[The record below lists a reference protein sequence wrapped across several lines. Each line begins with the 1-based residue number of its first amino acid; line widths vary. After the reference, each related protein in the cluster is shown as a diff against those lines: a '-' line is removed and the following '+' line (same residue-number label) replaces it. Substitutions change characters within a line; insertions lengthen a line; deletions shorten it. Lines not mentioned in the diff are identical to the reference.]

1 MSTRNTL
8 LRLLSDG
15 HFHSGTDLGQTLGVS
30 RAAVCKTIKSLGETG
45 MHIHRVS
52 GRGYRL
58 EQPFAPLDRQQILA
72 ELQRLVPLP
81 SDVLVLEVLEETD
94 STSSHLLQGTVD
106 DRGARVCLA
115 ETQRQGRGRR
125 GRGWI
130 ATPWHNILLSMAWRF
145 EQGPAALAGLSLA
158 AGVAALRALQ
168 DYGVSDV
175 GLKWPN
181 DLLWRERK
189 LAGLLVD
196 IRGEAAGPCSA
207 IVGLGL
213 NVFLDPRDAAAID
226 QPWVDLRTMLNQ
238 TIDRNRLAALLIH
251 HFREMFRRFESDG
264 LAAFRSEWQAHHCY
278 AQQRVC
284 LLLGD
289 TQIEGD
295 VQGIDDNGALLIR
308 DASGTLQRFHSGEIS
323 LRGAVPLP

>member
-1 MSTRNTL
+1 MSTRNAL

-15 HFHSGTDLGQTLGVS
+15 HFHSGTDLGLSLGVS

-45 MHIHRVS
+45 VNIHRVT

-58 EQPFAPLDRQQILA
+58 EQPFAPLDVQQILA
-72 ELQRLVPLP
+72 ELQRLAPLP
-81 SDVLVLEVLEETD
+81 SAAFALEVLEETD

-106 DRGARVCLA
+106 DNNVRVCLA
-115 ETQRQGRGRR
+115 EAQRQGRGRR
-125 GRGWI
+125 GRHWV

-158 AGVAALRALQ
+158 AGVAAVHALQ
-168 DYGVSDV
+168 EYGVSGF

-213 NVFLDPRDAAAID
+213 NVYLDPRDAATID
-226 QPWVDLRTMLNQ
+226 QPWVDLHTMLQQ

-251 HFREMFRRFESDG
+251 HFTEMFRRFESDG
-264 LAAFRSEWQAHHCY
+264 LAVFRSEWEAHHCY

-284 LLLGD
+284 LLQGD
-289 TQIEGD
+289 TQIEGE
-295 VQGIDDNGALLIR
+295 VQGIDDSGALLIR
-308 DASGTLQRFHSGEIS
+308 DASGTLRRFHSGEIS
-323 LRGAVPLP
+323 LRAAVSPS

>member
-1 MSTRNTL
+1 MTTRHAL

-15 HFHSGTDLGQTLGVS
+15 HFHSGTDLGLSLGVS

-45 MHIHRVS
+45 VNVHRVT

-58 EQPFAPLDRQQILA
+58 EQPFVPLDRQCILA
-72 ELQRLVPLP
+72 ELQRLEP
-81 SDVLVLEVLEETD
+81 SPSAGFTLEVLEETD
-94 STSSHLLQGTVD
+94 STSSHLLQGAVD
-106 DRGARVCLA
+106 DSGGRVCLA
-115 ETQRQGRGRR
+115 EAQRQGRGRR
-125 GRGWI
+125 GRRWV

-145 EQGPAALAGLSLA
+145 EQGPAVLAGLSLA
-158 AGVAALRALQ
+158 AGVAVLHALQ
-168 DYGVSDV
+168 DYGVSGV

-196 IRGEAAGPCSA
+196 IRGEAAGPCCA

-213 NVFLDPRDAAAID
+213 NVYLDARDAAAID
-226 QPWVDLRTMLNQ
+226 QPWVDLHAMLKQ

-264 LAAFRSEWQAHHCY
+264 LAAFRSEWEAHHCY

-284 LLLGD
+284 LLQGD
-289 TQIEGD
+289 TQIEGN
-295 VQGIDDNGALLIR
+295 VQGIDDSGALLIR
-308 DASGTLQRFHSGEIS
+308 DASGALRRFHSGEIS
-323 LRGAVPLP
+323 LRAAVSPP

>member
-1 MSTRNTL
+1 MSTRHAL

-15 HFHSGTDLGQTLGVS
+15 RFHSGTDLGLALGVS

-45 MHIHRVS
+45 MAIHRVT

-58 EQPFAPLDRQQILA
+58 EQPFAPLDRQRILT
-72 ELQRLVPLP
+72 ELQRLAPP
-81 SDVLVLEVLEETD
+81 SSAALTLEVLEETD
-94 STSSHLLQGTVD
+94 STSSHLLQGAD
-106 DRGARVCLA
+106 DRGGRVCLA
-115 ETQRQGRGRR
+115 EVQRQGRGRR
-125 GRGWI
+125 GRRWV

-145 EQGPAALAGLSLA
+145 DQGPATLAGLSLA
-158 AGVAALRALQ
+158 AGVAALHALQ
-168 DYGVSDV
+168 DYGVSGV

-181 DLLWRERK
+181 DLLWGGRK

-213 NVFLDPRDAAAID
+213 NVYLDPRDADAID
-226 QPWVDLRTMLNQ
+226 QPWVDLHSVLKL

-251 HFREMFRRFESDG
+251 HFREMFRRFETEG
-264 LAAFRSEWQAHHCY
+264 LAAFRSEWEAHHCY

-284 LLLGD
+284 LLQGD
-289 TQIEGD
+289 TRIEGS
-295 VQGIDDNGALLIR
+295 VQGIDDSGALLIR
-308 DASGTLQRFHSGEIS
+308 ETSGVLRRFHSGEIS
-323 LRGAVPLP
+323 LRATVPPS

>member
-1 MSTRNTL
+1 MSTRHAL

-15 HFHSGTDLGQTLGVS
+15 HFHSGTDLGLALGVS
-30 RAAVCKTIKSLGETG
+30 RAAVCKTIKALGETG
-45 MHIHRVS
+45 MAIHRVT

-58 EQPFAPLDRQQILA
+58 EQAFAPLDRQHILT
-72 ELQRLVPLP
+72 ELQGLAP
-81 SDVLVLEVLEETD
+81 STAIALEVLEETD
-94 STSSHLLQGTVD
+94 STSSHLLQGSD

-115 ETQRQGRGRR
+115 EVQRQGRGRR
-125 GRGWI
+125 GRRWV

-168 DYGVSDV
+168 DYGVSGV

-181 DLLWRERK
+181 DLLWGERK

-213 NVFLDPRDAAAID
+213 NVYLDPRDAQAID
-226 QPWVDLRTMLNQ
+226 QPWVDLHTVLKL

-251 HFREMFRRFESDG
+251 HFSKMFPRFEADG
-264 LAAFRSEWQAHHCY
+264 LAAFRAEWEAHHCY
-278 AQQRVC
+278 ARQPVC
-284 LLLGD
+284 LMLGD
-289 TQIEGD
+289 TQIEGV
-295 VQGIDDNGALLIR
+295 VQGIDNSGALLIR
-308 DASGTLQRFHSGEIS
+308 ETNGEVRCFHSGEIS
-323 LRGAVPLP
+323 LRAMVAST

>member
-1 MSTRNTL
+1 MSTRNIL

-15 HFHSGTDLGQTLGVS
+15 HFHSGTDLGRALGVS

-45 MHIHRVS
+45 VHIHRVS

-58 EQPFAPLDRQQILA
+58 EQAFAPLEQQHILA
-72 ELQRLVPLP
+72 ELQRLAPSPATPLA
-81 SDVLVLEVLEETD
+81 LEILEETD
-94 STSSHLLQGTVD
+94 STSSHLLQGMVD
-106 DRGARVCLA
+106 ERGARVCLA
-115 ETQRQGRGRR
+115 EAQRQGRGRR
-125 GRGWI
+125 GRGWV

-158 AGVAALRALQ
+158 AGVASLRALQ
-168 DYGVSDV
+168 DYGVSGV

-207 IVGLGL
+207 VVGLGL
-213 NVFLDPRDAAAID
+213 NVYLDPREATAID
-226 QPWVDLRTMLNQ
+226 QPWVDLHTMLQQ

-251 HFREMFRRFESDG
+251 HLREMFVRFASEG
-264 LAAFRSEWQAHHCY
+264 LAAFRGEWEAHHCY
-278 AQQRVC
+278 AQQRVR
-284 LLLGD
+284 LLQGD
-289 TQIEGD
+289 TQMEGD
-295 VQGIDDNGALLIR
+295 AQGIDDNGALLIR
-308 DASGTLQRFHSGEIS
+308 DAGGTLRRFHSGEIS
-323 LRGAVPLP
+323 LRGAPPLP